1 MKGEA
6 FRHLLTVAVTLLL
19 SAGVLLLPE
28 PERAVKGGAGR
39 VARARVLAVDNSD
52 VALYGLLKCGSQHLK
67 TELLSGPLKGK
78 VFRANNEIRAQM
90 ELDKEFREGDIITVN
105 MPEGPVPE
113 DFVLTARDYSRS
125 GWFWV
130 LSGLFCLFLI
140 LFGSWVGVK
149 SIVSFIFSFLVIW
162 KAVIPAALAG
172 WAPEAVIAGAAA
184 LLTFAIIFLVAG
196 FTRKGLAAFCGAMAG
211 VLTGLV
217 LSALF
222 TRLMKING
230 AVMPYSQPLFYAG
243 YDFLDLQRLFAGALI
258 LGASGAVMDLAM
270 DIASGI
276 EEVARHNP
284 QLSRRELV
292 RSGMRMGRSVV
303 GTMTTTLLLAYSGGF
318 LTLLMMFR
326 VEGHS
331 PLTLLDNPLVASEA
345 VKTLIGS
352 FALVL
357 TAPLTALIAGSI
369 FAPRAKLTSSASSS
383 SGNSSC
389 ESSSRERPSSP
400 ASPSAEEP

>member
-1 MKGEA
+1 MKESSS
-6 FRHLLTVAVTLLL
+6 FRHLLTIAVTLLL

-28 PERAVKGGAGR
+28 PKRAVKGGFR
-39 VARARVLAVDNSD
+39 PVRARVLAADNSD

-67 TELLSGPLKGK
+67 VKILSGEHRGR
-78 VFRANNEIRAQM
+78 VFRANNELRAQM
-90 ELDKEFREGDIITVN
+90 ELDKEFAPGDTLIVS
-105 MPEGPVPE
+105 MPEGPLPE
-113 DFVLTARDYSRS
+113 DFVLTARDHYRS

-130 LSGLFCLFLI
+130 LGGLFCLFLV

-149 SIVSFIFSFLVIW
+149 SILSFIFSFLVIW
-162 KAVIPAALAG
+162 KAVIPATLAG

-184 LLTFAIIFLVAG
+184 LLTFAIVFLVAG
-196 FTRKGLAAFCGAMAG
+196 FTRKGVAAFCGAMSG
-211 VLTGLV
+211 VLTGLL

-230 AVMPYSQPLFYAG
+230 AVMPYAQALFYSG
-243 YDFLDLQRLFAGALI
+243 YDFLNLQRLFAGALI

-270 DIASGI
+270 DIAAGI

-284 QLSRRELV
+284 ALPRKELI

-357 TAPLTALIAGSI
+357 TAPLTALTAGSI
-369 FAPRAKLTSSASSS
+369 FAPRKGKVTSSA
-383 SGNSSC
+383 
-389 ESSSRERPSSP
+389 EQVPEAQALDPR
-400 ASPSAEEP
+400 

>member
-1 MKGEA
+1 MKGAA
-6 FRHLLTVAVTLLL
+6 FRHLLTVGVTLLL

-28 PERAVKGGAGR
+28 PERAVRGNAAR
-39 VARARVLAVDNSD
+39 AVRARVLAVDNGD

-67 TELLSGPLKGK
+67 TQILSGPLKGK
-78 VFRANNEIRAQM
+78 VFRANNELRAQM

-113 DFVLTARDYSRS
+113 DFVLTARDHSRS

-130 LSGLFCLFLI
+130 LSALFCLFLV

-162 KAVIPAALAG
+162 KAVIPAVLAG

-211 VLTGLV
+211 VLTGLI

-243 YDFLDLQRLFAGALI
+243 YDFLNLQRLFAGALI

-284 QLSRRELV
+284 LLIRRELI

-369 FAPRAKLTSSASSS
+369 FAPRAKVTSCSSS